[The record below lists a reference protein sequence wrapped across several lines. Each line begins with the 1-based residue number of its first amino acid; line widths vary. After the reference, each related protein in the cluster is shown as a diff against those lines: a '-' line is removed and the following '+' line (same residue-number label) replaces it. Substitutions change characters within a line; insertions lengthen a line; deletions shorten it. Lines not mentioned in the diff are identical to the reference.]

1 MFLDSLII
9 AFLILYFLFVVT
21 FLSITTIGILWYL
34 YQTRDIKN
42 PKTITFK
49 LVENNEYSLIPQKGT
64 LHSAGFD
71 LKSSENCTIPAR
83 THKAIKTGII
93 VTLPSCS
100 YGRIASRSGLSFKH
114 GIEVG
119 AGVID
124 EDYREEIM
132 VILHN
137 HSDNDF
143 VVNKYDRIAQLIVES
158 IITPNVLI
166 NDGIRIYDSNSPYII
181 EKRIGGFGSTG
192 K

>member
-21 FLSITTIGILWYL
+21 FLSVTTIGILWYL
-34 YQTRDIKN
+34 YQARDIKTS
-42 PKTITFK
+42 KTITFK
-49 LVENNEYSLIPQKGT
+49 LVGKNEYSLIPQKGT
-64 LHSAGFD
+64 LRSAGFD

-137 HSDNDF
+137 HSNNDF

-158 IITPNVLI
+158 IITPDVLI
-166 NDGIRIYDSNSPYII
+166 NDGIQIYDSKSPIT